1 MAAITWR
8 NMGGSA
14 PSGAFGAMGQATT
27 GVTNAVDGLTGLLN
41 KYATE
46 QENQFTEAKTANT
59 TNLQNEI
66 AAFTDYNN
74 LDAFRQN
81 MLERSQGM
89 GGRVDRN
96 KIISDLNTKNT
107 ARSTE
112 FSNRAKE
119 LYASSTD
126 GNRAAF
132 DTFMQKNGQYISNA
146 GALYEEAETEVRDDE
161 RVIAD
166 QFKLDSAEQVKTL
179 TRDAVLEASNN
190 GLSMAQGQV
199 KFTDAINQAV
209 TAGKISAADGEQAM
223 EDYRDNYKQNFGLNE
238 QQLTELTTFEASV
251 DKNTAAVQQQL
262 DQEVQRQSQILGI
275 SGNYSPISSLG
286 VNELEAQE
294 IALNTFGS
302 GDREEVMALFD
313 KDNKDSLYALFNKA
327 TNEGKEAKMDF
338 VAAFPSFVADFLK
351 TTKKERLENTD
362 GKLDIDDLKSEF
374 ADYIGKHKIEVGRIA
389 ELANSPSI
397 LKLNASL
404 RETLQESAE
413 AKKEKRLQLKAQNT
427 KAGLLKPTD
436 PYPR

>member
-96 KIISDLNTKNT
+96 KIISDLNTKNQ

-112 FSNRAKE
+112 FGNRAKE
-119 LYASSTD
+119 LYAS

-132 DTFMQKNGQYISNA
+132 DTYMKKNGQFISDA
-146 GALYEEAETEVRDDE
+146 GTIYEDAETEKRDDDKYNL
-161 RVIAD
+161 D
-166 QFKLDSAEQVKTL
+166 QFNLQSAEKVKQL
-179 TRDAVLEASNN
+179 TQASILDASNKN
-190 GLSMAQGQV
+190 LSMAQGQV
-199 KFTDAINQAV
+199 GFTDTINDAV
-209 TAGKISAADGEQAM
+209 KNGEISAADGEKAM
-223 EDYRDNYKQNFGLNE
+223 EDYRDNYKQNFGFNE
-238 QQLTELTTFEASV
+238 EQLTELTTFEASV